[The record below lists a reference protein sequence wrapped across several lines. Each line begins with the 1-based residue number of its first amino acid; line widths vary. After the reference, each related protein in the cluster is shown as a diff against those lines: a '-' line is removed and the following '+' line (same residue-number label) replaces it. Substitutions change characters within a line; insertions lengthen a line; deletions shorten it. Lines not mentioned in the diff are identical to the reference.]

1 MKSSARF
8 LLTAAVAALVVACA
22 PGTGSLGSLP
32 PVPSSPSPPA
42 SAEPSAPDVTPGP
55 TSTPTSPASS
65 PGSSPSSGPTSRPT
79 ASPVETVVVRA
90 YFLLGDSLVPVLRE
104 VPKTAAVGGAAID
117 ALLGGPNQAEQNAR
131 IGSAIPAGSQLLG
144 LTIKDR
150 LATVDLSSE
159 FESGGGSAS
168 MFGRLAQVV
177 YTLTQFP
184 TVDSVAFR
192 IEGRAVTVF
201 SAEGITLD
209 GPQSRADYDGQ
220 LAAIWVDRPAWGA
233 AFGNPGRVTGS
244 ANVFEAEFR
253 VAVLDASGRV
263 LVDQP
268 VMATCGTGCRGTFDV
283 TLRYDVAR
291 AQYGTLRVYEPSAKD
306 GSPINVREYRVWLTP
321 A

>member
-1 MKSSARF
+1 M
-8 LLTAAVAALVVACA
+8 
-22 PGTGSLGSLP
+22 
-32 PVPSSPSPPA
+32 
-42 SAEPSAPDVTPGP
+42 
-55 TSTPTSPASS
+55 
-65 PGSSPSSGPTSRPT
+65 
-79 ASPVETVVVRA
+79 RA